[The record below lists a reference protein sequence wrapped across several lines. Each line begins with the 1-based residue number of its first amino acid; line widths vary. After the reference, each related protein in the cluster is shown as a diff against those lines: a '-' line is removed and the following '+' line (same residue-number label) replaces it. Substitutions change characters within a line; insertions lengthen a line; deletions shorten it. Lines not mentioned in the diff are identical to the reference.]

1 MKLHIILA
9 GTAAVCATSAN
20 AAAMPGPTK
29 LPSINSI
36 VGSLDGEYLT
46 YSGTHGNRVI
56 VDARTR
62 INMGDTR
69 VDFALSQGFRKTDDG
84 KLRATRVQAGL
95 AHDWNSL
102 ISTRTS
108 ASIATSGQIFTK
120 RELIQDVNF
129 KLGGGTLLTAGGR
142 YARYQDNI
150 DAWSW
155 SLGASQYFRGGYVGY
170 RFSSF
175 KFDQLGHAVGHL
187 FSARLND
194 PLGGNQLW
202 LGRGTALHDADWQG
216 PPEKGKYTQ
225 VEYRRL
231 QPIGGGVSLSVGVK
245 RNWYDTPSTK
255 FHGTGFRFGF
265 VFETKSSAFQQKVL
279 NPDAADQQQTP
290 KQAVG
295 QQQASNDPTTG
306 QKQASNR

>member
-20 AAAMPGPTK
+20 AAALPGEKSTS
-29 LPSINSI
+29 LPDIKSI

-46 YSGTHGNRVI
+46 YSGTHGNRVTL
-56 VDARTR
+56 DARTR
-62 INMGDTR
+62 FNMGDTKAE
-69 VDFALSQGFRKTDDG
+69 FAIGEGFRKTEDG
-84 KLRATRVQAGL
+84 KFHATRVQGTL
-95 AHDWNSL
+95 VHDWSSVV
-102 ISTRTS
+102 STRTS
-108 ASIATSGQIFTK
+108 AGFATSGKVFTK
-120 RELIQDVNF
+120 RELIQDVNL
-129 KLGGGTLLTAGGR
+129 KLGSGTLLTGGGR

-155 SLGASQYFRGGYVGY
+155 SVGASQYFRGGYVGY

-175 KFDQLGHAVGHL
+175 QFDQLGHAVGHL

-194 PLGGNQLW
+194 PLGGNQFW

-231 QPIGGGVSLSVGVK
+231 QPIGGGVSLSLGVK
-245 RNWYDTPSTK
+245 RNWYDTPTVK
-255 FHGTGFRFGF
+255 FHGTGVRFGF
-265 VFETKSSAFQQKVL
+265 VFEAKPGSAQQELPGMQEGAKQPPAKEDKVASSK
-279 NPDAADQQQTP
+279 
-290 KQAVG
+290 
-295 QQQASNDPTTG
+295 
-306 QKQASNR
+306 

>member
-1 MKLHIILA
+1 MKLHFIITGA
-9 GTAAVCATSAN
+9 AAVCATSAN
-20 AAAMPGPTK
+20 AATMPTDKAGGMHDLK
-29 LPSINSI
+29 SI
-36 VGSLDGEYLT
+36 VGSLDGEYLS
-46 YSGTHGNRVI
+46 YSGTHGNRVT

-62 INMGDTR
+62 FNMGDTK
-69 VDFALSQGFRKTDDG
+69 VDLAIGEGFRKTADE
-84 KLRATRVQAGL
+84 KLHATRVQASV
-95 AHDWNSL
+95 AHDWNSV

-108 ASIATSGQIFTK
+108 AGFATSGQIFVK
-120 RELIQDVNF
+120 RELIQDLNF

-187 FSARLND
+187 VSARLND

-231 QPIGGGVSLSVGVK
+231 QPIGGGVSLSLGVK
-245 RNWYDTPSTK
+245 RNWYDTPTVK
-255 FHGTGFRFGF
+255 FHGTGVRFGF
-265 VFETKSSAFQQKVL
+265 VFEARPGSAQQELPGMLQEGAKQPPAKEDKVASSK
-279 NPDAADQQQTP
+279 
-290 KQAVG
+290 
-295 QQQASNDPTTG
+295 
-306 QKQASNR
+306 